1 MGLFS
6 FLMQRREKMII
17 TINKDD
23 LILLGFTEATSKQII
38 RKGKK
43 LLVERGFVVYKNK
56 RIGTIPATIVSE
68 LLGIEIQD
76 SKLTKG

>member
-1 MGLFS
+1 
-6 FLMQRREKMII
+6 MII

-23 LILLGFTEATSKQII
+23 LILLGFTEGTSKQII

-68 LLGIEIQD
+68 
-76 SKLTKG
+76 

>member
-1 MGLFS
+1 
-6 FLMQRREKMII
+6 MII

-23 LILLGFTEATSKQII
+23 LILLGFTEETSKQII

-43 LLVERGFVVYKNK
+43 LLVERDFVVYKNK

>member
-6 FLMQRREKMII
+6 FLIQRREKMII

-23 LILLGFTEATSKQII
+23 LILLGFTEGTSKQII

-43 LLVERGFVVYKNK
+43 LLVERDFVVYKNK

>member
-1 MGLFS
+1 
-6 FLMQRREKMII
+6 MQRREKMII